1 MSRQKKTYKNFAVSK
16 MAATFAVQYAN
27 EHSSLM
33 NANEQQTIPNEAAN
47 GAANAYAETGDA
59 LRVRLGVQPRTFQK
73 VWKRTFGYA
82 FDSRRIV
89 TGAELEAM
97 EAKYLVKQ
105 EVKPDPKQREK
116 RKPKNTDQPIQDVEK
131 PGGDFPK
138 ISKSKWGEIVPLV
151 IAFALPTLASAF
163 NTYSVSHQFSKNAWV
178 ALFVMC
184 MVTFTPVLF
193 IAARMD
199 FSGVFVAFCVVAFE
213 AFCNTSA
220 TYLSL
225 MGDMEIILD
234 SKRGKCSDFLQS
246 VVNLTNS
253 DHRPT
258 AILLGLMLAVIIAA
272 TQLTA
277 FWGIRKRL

>member
-1 MSRQKKTYKNFAVSK
+1 
-16 MAATFAVQYAN
+16 MAATFAKQYAN

-89 TGAELEAM
+89 TGAEMEAM

-105 EVKPDPKQREK
+105 EVKVESKQREK
-116 RKPKNTDQPIQDVEK
+116 RKPKNTDQPKGVEEPVK
-131 PGGDFPK
+131 DSPK

-163 NTYSVSHQFSKNAWV
+163 NTYNVSHQVSKNTWV

-199 FSGVFVAFCVVAFE
+199 FSGVFVAFGVVAFE